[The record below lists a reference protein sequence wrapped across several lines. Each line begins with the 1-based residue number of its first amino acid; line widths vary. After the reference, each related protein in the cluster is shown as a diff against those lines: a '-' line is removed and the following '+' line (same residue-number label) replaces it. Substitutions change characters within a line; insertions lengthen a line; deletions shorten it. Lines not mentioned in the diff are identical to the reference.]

1 MRRGFFGEDVNKSMK
16 CFNGPPHSPPTH
28 HAKNHLFSMLS
39 VIRELNV
46 VPNTEQLHSKIGC
59 KTFPFLDQTETQGSY
74 NRSSPERV
82 NKPFATCNSSW
93 EAARRSAANNVLLR
107 RLSFL
112 FFFLPL
118 WRCRPFWSLLY
129 WKFIAILG
137 WRRALKKTRKRREH
151 AWKRNLGGL
160 DFREAFG
167 SAFQH
172 VSWMVHCTSRS
183 AYFGRFVDQLL
194 SQHFPGLFIWLR

>member
-1 MRRGFFGEDVNKSMK
+1 
-16 CFNGPPHSPPTH
+16 
-28 HAKNHLFSMLS
+28 MLS

-112 FFFLPL
+112 FFPTIVAVQTVLIIVVLEIYRYPRL
-118 WRCRPFWSLLY
+118 TESA
-129 WKFIAILG
+129 KENE
-137 WRRALKKTRKRREH
+137 KT
-151 AWKRNLGGL
+151 
-160 DFREAFG
+160 
-167 SAFQH
+167 
-172 VSWMVHCTSRS
+172 
-183 AYFGRFVDQLL
+183 
-194 SQHFPGLFIWLR
+194 

>member
-39 VIRELNV
+39 VIRELKV

-112 FFFLPL
+112 FFPTIVAVQTVLIIVVLEIYRYPRL
-118 WRCRPFWSLLY
+118 TESA
-129 WKFIAILG
+129 KENE
-137 WRRALKKTRKRREH
+137 KT
-151 AWKRNLGGL
+151 
-160 DFREAFG
+160 
-167 SAFQH
+167 
-172 VSWMVHCTSRS
+172 
-183 AYFGRFVDQLL
+183 
-194 SQHFPGLFIWLR
+194 